1 MYVSRE
7 LKALEELGYSQND
20 MLLVSSD
27 VSYLLHPLK
36 NASVFQH
43 RQCLVMVSWGW
54 QDAGCKFEKQGMYSK
69 DGQDGWIVVCVQK
82 CTIPLKR
89 FGTGKILLLFSK
101 NALLKSD
108 SKDITKDFYFK

>member
-36 NASVFQH
+36 NASVFSIDSVWSWSLEADKM
-43 RQCLVMVSWGW
+43 LVAS
-54 QDAGCKFEKQGMYSK
+54 
-69 DGQDGWIVVCVQK
+69 
-82 CTIPLKR
+82 
-89 FGTGKILLLFSK
+89 
-101 NALLKSD
+101 LKS
-108 SKDITKDFYFK
+108 KGCTVRMGRMVE